1 MSYSNEDFRNREL
14 DSLFAQYKS
23 IVPDPEPGAGFMPE
37 LWRRIEARQG
47 LMLRM
52 KKLTQVFVAA
62 AAAICIL
69 FATVL
74 SVPRSTTPEARGNY
88 VDVLAEAYP
97 TETLAAHGIIPHEG
111 MEARTK

>member
-1 MSYSNEDFRNREL
+1 MSYSNDESRNKEL
-14 DSLFAQYKS
+14 DSLLAEYRS
-23 IVPDPEPGAGFMPE
+23 IVSDPDPGASFMPG

-47 LMLRM
+47 VIVRV
-52 KKLTQVFVAA
+52 KRLTQIFVAA

-74 SVPRSTTPEARGNY
+74 SVPRSSAPEIRGNY
-88 VDVLAEAYP
+88 VDILADAYP

-111 MEARTK
+111 MEARKK

>member
-1 MSYSNEDFRNREL
+1 MRESNEDLRNPEL
-14 DSLFAQYKS
+14 DSLFVKYRA
-23 IVPDPEPGAGFMPE
+23 IVPDPEPGVNFMPE

-47 LMLRM
+47 VIVRV

-69 FATVL
+69 FATVMA
-74 SVPRSTTPEARGNY
+74 VPRSTPQEVRGSY

-111 MEARTK
+111 VEAHQK

>member
-1 MSYSNEDFRNREL
+1 MSYPKNEFPNTEL
-14 DSLFAQYKS
+14 ESLFAQYKTA
-23 IVPDPEPGAGFMPE
+23 VPDPEPGASFMPE

-47 LMLRM
+47 LIVRM
-52 KKLTQVFVAA
+52 KRLTQVFVAA

-74 SVPRSTTPEARGNY
+74 SVPRSSGSEVRGNY

-97 TETLAAHGIIPHEG
+97 TETLAAHGILPHEG
-111 MEARTK
+111 VEARTK

>member
-1 MSYSNEDFRNREL
+1 MNQSDNQLPSPEL
-14 DSLFAQYKS
+14 ASLFVQYRA
-23 IVPDPEPGAGFMPE
+23 IVSDPEPGANFMPE

-47 LMLRM
+47 FIVRM

-74 SVPRSTTPEARGNY
+74 SIPRSATPDARGSY

-97 TETLAAHGIIPHEG
+97 TENLAAHGIIPHEG
-111 MEARTK
+111 AEVRPK

>member
-1 MSYSNEDFRNREL
+1 MSESNEDLRNPEL
-14 DSLFAQYKS
+14 DSLFVKYRA
-23 IVPDPEPGAGFMPE
+23 IVPDPEPGVNFMPE

-47 LMLRM
+47 VIVRV

-69 FATVL
+69 FATVMA
-74 SVPRSTTPEARGNY
+74 VPRSTPQEVRGSY

-111 MEARTK
+111 VEAHQK

>member
-1 MSYSNEDFRNREL
+1 MSKSNEDFNPEL
-14 DSLFAQYKS
+14 NSLFAQYKAL
-23 IVPDPEPGAGFMPE
+23 IPDPEPGAGFMPE

-47 LMLRM
+47 LIVRV
-52 KKLTQVFVAA
+52 KRLTQVFVAA

-74 SVPRSTTPEARGNY
+74 SVPRSATPDVHGSY
-88 VDVLAEAYP
+88 VDILAQAYP

-111 MEARTK
+111 IEARTK